1 MRNVLVIACLLFCI
15 NGFSQQYSDSTEFDK
30 TWIVTRILRE
40 NGTSKAISKQY
51 FDKVGKPDQI
61 QTKDMVSGKVLISQ
75 TISDAYGRPVLNTIN
90 APVNNTNFGYKND
103 FVTDAT
109 GKKYDHTNFDEAKTN
124 SPDPVGSQ
132 QGTLGWYYSSN
143 NSLEDR
149 VPTSAYPY
157 SRTDF
162 YKDGTGNAKRSAGA
176 GEAYKMGTGRDIS
189 SYITP
194 VQNELEHYLQI
205 RNKYFT
211 QAQLGAMPTSLAGR
225 AFQSV
230 TKDVN
235 GNEVITITDQDG
247 KILMSAIAGDEL
259 LTDNQSIINYAVH
272 RYTLNATGFNQ
283 VLSSLDIIGTGSYV
297 SVFRSTDNGVTF
309 GEEFTGA
316 ISPSTA
322 EVINNSGFS
331 GIYRIESNLPFT
343 VTCLISGESRPRI
356 ENGESRYAPSA
367 SSYYFKLLQNSSVY
381 VGTPAGSAF
390 GLNYTIYNMS
400 TEQPVQGFVDGN
412 ELPKGYY
419 KIVNNDKQPIKIRY
433 FNYYSDISYTFYN
446 QLGQA
451 VATIDPEGVSK
462 LITNI
467 NAYPNKSDIPFIST
481 SEYNLR
487 GQLIAATGVDGGRS
501 EFIYRRDGK
510 LRFSQNAKQAQYG
523 WFSYTNYDR
532 WGRAVESGEYHPSPD
547 ESLSF
552 QILKTNT
559 AIKESITAD
568 GGLTN
573 SANKYDWTRTQYD
586 VENNSHGQSGYT
598 QTFVRGGVSTTEGP
612 NSKTWYSYDE
622 QGRSTW
628 TIKAIYGMG
637 AGGTAKYFTEDY
649 VYDSEGN
656 IVKSIFQKN
665 TPAET
670 FVHYYEYDINDR
682 LYQAYTNT
690 VDDPNTKTLQARY
703 EYFLHGPVKRVEVA
717 GNLQGIDYTY
727 TLDGKLKA
735 INHSKKAMDPGK
747 DGMTHIPGNLN
758 ASFLPDAFGEV
769 LEYYDND
776 YISNSLIGTASSG
789 GSGGN
794 TVLADLVVNNH
805 NAGTTVYQATNS
817 ITFTD
822 GFNSNGNSFT
832 TQLGVPAS
840 TGGSEDATTP
850 AYNISVAINNA
861 DAPAQYGGQIRGMSW
876 FSKKPPMAAVPE
888 TPNMYAYK
896 YDDKY
901 RFNTATWGTISNNN
915 FTGQAGVNS
924 ETIPANTGGY
934 DKHGNI
940 LALSRTGQAGTVL
953 DNFSYQYYQS
963 PKPTNKLQTITQ
975 QTTGQTYATYQYDE
989 LGQLTGEM
997 PGPGY
1002 GSAPAKYIEYNVE
1015 GLVTAVFSDAGKTL
1029 PLVRYVY
1036 DESGGRIKKISYN
1049 GSGAVIKTT
1058 YYIGGVIYEQDLGQ
1072 PVPLQTEVAINAGGR
1087 VGVYFR
1093 QGNAYRYE
1101 MQDHLGNV
1109 RAVFVK
1115 TSTGTADY
1123 VVFRDYYPFGM
1134 EIGGRSYTDAQG
1146 YRYGY
1151 QGKYAEKD
1159 PETGWNAFEL
1169 RMYDSRVGRWLTI
1182 DPEGEFLS
1190 PYVGMG
1196 NNPVNKTDPTGGS
1209 TYIEY
1214 PDAKAYFKAN
1224 PNGKFDGKDG
1234 HWITA
1239 DRLDGN
1245 WRWSTANASNIQNN
1259 RLNQY
1264 APFEQVSDFYKWVQ
1278 FEAKSSGHDVKWMKG
1293 AIGLVSDL
1301 AKNLEGGSA
1310 FVSNDVEDL
1319 LKELNVGIVNTVLPS
1334 FNDLL
1339 FGKYANTPLKG
1350 SRAQLWDENLVN
1362 FEQTFAQGIYNKRG
1376 LLTLTTLNA
1385 MAGGVF
1391 VKKGWHS
1398 TIGVIGRT
1406 TPALRKFDG
1415 EIWDTQLRIDIALL
1429 MLYPNSY
1436 KPHWQGFKD
1445 KVNASGLLN
1454 SSWQKYFNSYKVN

>member
-1 MRNVLVIACLLFCI
+1 MKYIIQLLILVFGNICLWGQTTGEVDRNWIHAKSLKA
-15 NGFSQQYSDSTEFDK
+15 NGAAKTESR
-30 TWIVTRILRE
+30 T
-40 NGTSKAISKQY
+40 Y
-51 FDKVGKPDQI
+51 FDKAGRLQQTQVKNTAVNQI
-61 QTKDMVSGKVLISQ
+61 FVTEPINDVL
-75 TISDAYGRPVLNTIN
+75 GRPAASTMS
-90 APVNNTNFGYKND
+90 APIGSEFGFKEN
-103 FVTDAT
+103 FVTDGT
-109 GKKYDHTNFDEAKTN
+109 GKKYDYTNFDGVKTN
-124 SPDPVGSQ
+124 SPDAVGAQ
-132 QGTLGWYYSSN
+132 QGTLGWYYSGN
-143 NSLEDR
+143 NTIEER
-149 VPTSAYPY
+149 VPTSSYPY

-162 YKDGTGNAKRSAGA
+162 YKDGSGNAKRSAGVGA
-176 GEAYKMGTGRDIS
+176 AYKMGENRDVS

-194 VQNELEHYLQI
+194 VQNELNQYLQV

-211 QAQLGAMPTSLAGR
+211 EMELGAMPATLANQ

-230 TKDVN
+230 SRDVN
-235 GNEVITITDQDG
+235 GKEVVTITDKDG
-247 KILMSAIAGDEL
+247 KTLMSAIPGDEL
-259 LTDNQSIINYAVH
+259 LVNNSFTIAGTTYIHYFPTAYNGAGITGMKASGGNITLYVNSSGNNNGPWTSIYSGPASGLSSSIQIPIGQAVKIESAGFFEVS
-272 RYTLNATGFNQ
+272 YSSYQAIVAPDIPICTNCNAT
-283 VLSSLDIIGTGSYV
+283 
-297 SVFRSTDNGVTF
+297 
-309 GEEFTGA
+309 
-316 ISPSTA
+316 ISNA
-322 EVINNSGFS
+322 EAA
-331 GIYRIESNLPFT
+331 RIF
-343 VTCLISGESRPRI
+343 
-356 ENGESRYAPSA
+356 
-367 SSYYFKLLQNSSVY
+367 YFKLLNGSNVSVA
-381 VGTPAGSAF
+381 GTNQAA
-390 GLNYTIYNMS
+390 NYTLYNMA
-400 TEQPVQGFVDGN
+400 TEQPVTGFSGN
-412 ELPKGYY
+412 SYLPQGYY
-419 KIVNNDKQPIKIRY
+419 KLVNNGTEPITLSY
-433 FNYYSDISYTFYN
+433 SNSYSDISYTFYN

-451 VATIDPEGVSK
+451 IATIDPEGVSK

-552 QILKTNT
+552 QMLKGNT
-559 AIKESITAD
+559 AIKESIAGN
-568 GGLTN
+568 GGLTIE
-573 SANKYDWTRTQYD
+573 ANRYDWTRTQYD
-586 VENNSHGQSGYT
+586 VEDNSHGQSGYT

-628 TIKAIYGMG
+628 TIKAIYGM

-656 IVKSIFQKN
+656 VIKSIFQKN

-670 FVHYYEYDINDR
+670 FVHYYEYDANDR

-690 VDDPNTKTLQARY
+690 VDNPNTKTLQARY
-703 EYFLHGPVKRVEVA
+703 EYFLHGPVKRVEIA

-747 DGMTHIPGNLN
+747 DGMPSGTHAG
-758 ASFLPDAFGEV
+758 FLPDAFGEV
-769 LEYYDND
+769 LEYYDSD
-776 YISNSLIGTASSG
+776 YISNTLIGTASSG
-789 GSGGN
+789 GSNGS
-794 TVLADLVVNNH
+794 TVLADLEVNNH
-805 NAGTTVYQATNS
+805 NSNTTVYQATNS
-817 ITFTD
+817 ITFKD
-822 GFNSNGNSFT
+822 GFNSNGYSFT

-850 AYNISVAINNA
+850 AYNISVAVNNA
-861 DAPAQYGGQIRGMSW
+861 DAPPQYGGQIRGMSW
-876 FSKKPPMAAVPE
+876 FSKKPPMAGVPE

-915 FTGQAGVNS
+915 FTAQAGINS
-924 ETIPANTGGY
+924 ETIPATTGGY

-953 DNFSYQYYQS
+953 DNFSYQYQQY
-963 PKPTNKLQTITQ
+963 PKPTNKLQMVVQ
-975 QTTGQTYATYQYDE
+975 QTTGQAYANYQYDV
-989 LGQLTGEM
+989 LGQLTAEM
-997 PGPGY
+997 PGPAY
-1002 GSAPAKYIEYNVE
+1002 GGAPAKYIEYNVE

-1036 DESGGRIKKISYN
+1036 DEAGGRIKKISYN

-1072 PVPLQTEVAINAGGR
+1072 PAPLQTEVAINAGGR

-1134 EIGGRSYTDAQG
+1134 EIGGRNYTDAQG

-1169 RMYDSRVGRWLTI
+1169 RMYDSRVGRWLSV
-1182 DPEGEFLS
+1182 DPEGQYQS

-1196 NNPVNKTDPTGGS
+1196 NDPINRIDPNGGWDWYAVWNSFSNNMSLVQVKGEHAKTIERNGQTMYNVAGDDYTPERAAFAADMWHLVQQLKPPPLPTTTIS
-1209 TYIEY
+1209 TYRGPPITDNSPVGRLMAPVGEWMKSPKGQDFMKIAEY
-1214 PDAKAYFKAN
+1214 YSYLYGAGEAALLYRSYRSMKLASSLATTVYRVQRTGQFLQLDDAAN
-1224 PNGKFDGKDG
+1224 VVYNSMNGKPKTIYMFVGDEAGAMSYAAKKPG
-1234 HWITA
+1234 SSVTA
-1239 DRLDGN
+1239 
-1245 WRWSTANASNIQNN
+1245 
-1259 RLNQY
+1259 
-1264 APFEQVSDFYKWVQ
+1264 FEINSD
-1278 FEAKSSGHDVKWMKG
+1278 
-1293 AIGLVSDL
+1293 
-1301 AKNLEGGSA
+1301 
-1310 FVSNDVEDL
+1310 
-1319 LKELNVGIVNTVLPS
+1319 
-1334 FNDLL
+1334 
-1339 FGKYANTPLKG
+1339 YANLILRMKHPQEARLK
-1350 SRAQLWDENLVN
+1350 SISASDMHVP
-1362 FEQTFAQGIYNKRG
+1362 
-1376 LLTLTTLNA
+1376 
-1385 MAGGVF
+1385 GGDYR
-1391 VKKGWHS
+1391 
-1398 TIGVIGRT
+1398 IGVHSNKI
-1406 TPALRKFDG
+1406 
-1415 EIWDTQLRIDIALL
+1415 
-1429 MLYPNSY
+1429 
-1436 KPHWQGFKD
+1436 QGFLKWQ
-1445 KVNASGLLN
+1445 VPGSGRIITP
-1454 SSWQKYFNSYKVN
+1454 

>member
-1 MRNVLVIACLLFCI
+1 MQYRFGFLWSVALLLLTMQGYGQQPGLQNYNWI
-15 NGFSQQYSDSTEFDK
+15 FSRSLRSDGLGKGASIQFFDQAGRA
-30 TWIVTRILRE
+30 TQTQSLD
-40 NGTSKAISKQY
+40 KA
-51 FDKVGKPDQI
+51 
-61 QTKDMVSGKVLISQ
+61 SGKVFASQ
-75 TISDAYGRPVLNTIN
+75 TINDAYGRAAASTMS
-90 APVNNTNFGYKND
+90 APVDTVFGFKEN

-109 GKKYDHTNFDEAKTN
+109 GKKYDYTNFDEAKTN
-124 SPDPVGSQ
+124 SPDPVGAQ
-132 QGTLGWYYSSN
+132 QGTLGWYYSAN
-143 NSLEDR
+143 NTIEER
-149 VPTSAYPY
+149 VPTTSFPY

-162 YKDGTGNAKRSAGA
+162 YKDGTGNAKRSAGVGA
-176 GEAYKMGTGRDIS
+176 AYKMGENRDVS

-194 VQNELEHYLQI
+194 VQNELSQYLQV

-211 QAQLGAMPTSLAGR
+211 EMELGAMPATLANQ

-230 TKDVN
+230 AKDVN
-235 GNEVITITDQDG
+235 GKEVVTITDKDG
-247 KILMSAIAGDEL
+247 KTLMSAIPGNEL
-259 LTDNQSIINYAVH
+259 LVNNSVTIQGTIYIHYFPTVYSGAGITGIKAFGGNITLYVNSSGNNNGPWTSIYSGPAAGLSSSIQIPIGQAVKIESAGFFEVS
-272 RYTLNATGFNQ
+272 YSSYQAIVAPDTPICTNCNAT
-283 VLSSLDIIGTGSYV
+283 
-297 SVFRSTDNGVTF
+297 
-309 GEEFTGA
+309 
-316 ISPSTA
+316 ISNA
-322 EVINNSGFS
+322 EAA
-331 GIYRIESNLPFT
+331 RIF
-343 VTCLISGESRPRI
+343 
-356 ENGESRYAPSA
+356 
-367 SSYYFKLLQNSSVY
+367 YFKLLNGSNVSVA
-381 VGTPAGSAF
+381 GTNQAA
-390 GLNYTIYNMS
+390 NYTLYDMA
-400 TEQPVQGFVDGN
+400 TEQPVAGFSSN
-412 ELPKGYY
+412 SYLSKGYY
-419 KIVNNDKQPIKIRY
+419 KLVNNGTEPITLSY
-433 FNYYSDISYTFYN
+433 SNSYSDISYTFYN

-467 NAYPNKSDIPFIST
+467 NAYPDKSDIPFLST

-532 WGRAVESGEYHPSPD
+532 WGRAIESGEYHPSPD

-559 AIKESITAD
+559 AIKESTAGN
-568 GGLTN
+568 GGLTIE
-573 SANKYDWTRTQYD
+573 ANRYDWTRTQYD
-586 VENNSHGQSGYT
+586 VEDNSYSPYVSGYT
-598 QTFVRGGVSTTEGP
+598 QTFVRGGVSTTEGL

-628 TIKAIYGMG
+628 TIKAIYGMA

-656 IVKSIFQKN
+656 VVKTIFQKN

-670 FVHYYEYDINDR
+670 FVHYYEYDVNDR

-703 EYFLHGPVKRVEVA
+703 EYFLHGPVKRVEIA

-735 INHSKKAMDPGK
+735 INHSKKAMDPGL

-758 ASFLPDAFGEV
+758 ANFLPDAFGEV

-776 YISNSLIGTASSG
+776 YISNSLIGAASSG
-789 GSGGN
+789 GSGGS

-805 NAGTTVYQATNS
+805 NANTTVYQATNS

-850 AYNISVAINNA
+850 AYNISVAVNNA
-861 DAPAQYGGQIRGMSW
+861 DAPPQYGGQIRGMSW
-876 FSKKPPMAAVPE
+876 FSKKPPMAGVSE

-896 YDDKY
+896 YDEKY
-901 RFNTATWGTISNNN
+901 RFNTATWGTISNNS
-915 FTGQAGVNS
+915 FSAQAGVNS

-975 QTTGQTYATYQYDE
+975 QTTGQAYATYQYDE
-989 LGQLTGEM
+989 LGQLTGEI
-997 PGPGY
+997 PGPAY
-1002 GSAPAKYIEYNVE
+1002 GSAPAKYIAYNVE
-1015 GLVTAVFSDAGKTL
+1015 GLVTAVFSDANKTL

-1036 DESGGRIKKISYN
+1036 DELGARIKKISYN
-1049 GSGAVIKTT
+1049 GSGAVVKTT
-1058 YYIGGVIYEQDLGQ
+1058 YYIGGIVYEQELGQ
-1072 PVPLQTEVAINAGGR
+1072 PTPLQTEVAINAGGR

-1109 RAVFVK
+1109 RSVFVK

-1134 EIGGRSYTDAQG
+1134 EIGGRNYTDAQG

-1151 QGKYAEKD
+1151 QGKFAEKD

-1169 RMYDSRVGRWLTI
+1169 RMYDSRVGRWLTL

-1196 NNPVNKTDPTGGS
+1196 NDPVNKTDPTGGFTDDPDPKPVWTKGS
-1209 TYIEY
+1209 NLENFTVRAYIPRNNPNHSMYSYYRMQPYQAKFEQQAIHNGLDATQASWKAKGWDQY
-1214 PDAKAYFKAN
+1214 YLNKFSASAKAN
-1224 PNGKFDGKDG
+1224 
-1234 HWITA
+1234 IE
-1239 DRLDGN
+1239 
-1245 WRWSTANASNIQNN
+1245 WRQNS
-1259 RLNQY
+1259 Y
-1264 APFEQVSDFYKWVQ
+1264 AAVAILLSPFAIE
-1278 FEAKSSGHDVKWMKG
+1278 G
-1293 AIGLVSDL
+1293 AIAVAPSLSTGASQAYNATSSLIYETGLATHTYTNLAVNL
-1301 AKNLEGGSA
+1301 AKTKTAILI
-1310 FVSNDVEDL
+1310 L
-1319 LKELNVGIVNTVLPS
+1319 RNV
-1334 FNDLL
+1334 
-1339 FGKYANTPLKG
+1339 PLSIGAMK
-1350 SRAQLWDENLVN
+1350 SVIKFRDSYIN
-1362 FEQTFAQGIYNKRG
+1362 ISP
-1376 LLTLTTLNA
+1376 NA
-1385 MAGGVF
+1385 MLGATNGAINFLNHSPAG
-1391 VKKGWHS
+1391 S
-1398 TIGVIGRT
+1398 TPRINT
-1406 TPALRKFDG
+1406 LLPPN
-1415 EIWDTQLRIDIALL
+1415 QL
-1429 MLYPNSY
+1429 P
-1436 KPHWQGFKD
+1436 K
-1445 KVNASGLLN
+1445 
-1454 SSWQKYFNSYKVN
+1454 